1 MADHGSNVHQH
12 QQGASLLLISRRSA
26 SSWSVSSSNRS
37 MKERIKP
44 AALPSYSTSST
55 LSPTNR
61 QRQRHDSQHV
71 GGQESEQV
79 CSSNQ
84 RSQKEQV
91 KNTDRWFW
99 CWPGRT
105 FSGLPSWAAPCHGD
119 AGSCE
124 SRYRWRW
131 SRSRTELCLLL
142 HLTSTL
148 TPDKHTG

>member
-55 LSPTNR
+55 LSPTN
-61 QRQRHDSQHV
+61 RQRHDSQHV

-124 SRYRWRW
+124 SRCRWRW

-148 TPDKHTG
+148 TPDKHTS